1 MFGVVLIRIAS
12 FFAQLAPVTP
22 QSPGSAGA
30 KVQTALSYAMYF
42 ALAASAA
49 SFIYGAAEFGWARKR
64 NRHGEM
70 NEGKAVCGWSLAGAA
85 VASMAIALIN
95 LAFT

>member
-1 MFGVVLIRIAS
+1 MYSLVLPLIGVFG
-12 FFAQLAPVTP
+12 QLAPVAP

-30 KVQTALSYAMYF
+30 KVQTALSYGMYF

-95 LAFT
+95 LAFS